1 VIHLKIIILLNSKD
15 ENSTHFVYVFD
26 IFLLLVFI
34 SNLDFYFDL
43 INLSRHLLLT
53 PNSKLNYCLF
63 LSFFFFL
70 FFSFFFFFFAPSFSP
85 KFNNYYYPLFCTLN
99 STIYPSFLFFFI
111 NNIQTEDLIII
122 TDLGCVL
129 FRKKKKSTKTKT
141 TIQKK

>member
-34 SNLDFYFDL
+34 SNLDFDFDL

-53 PNSKLNYCLF
+53 PNSKLNHCLF
-63 LSFFFFL
+63 L
-70 FFSFFFFFFAPSFSP
+70 FSFFVFFFWFKFFPS
-85 KFNNYYYPLFCTLN
+85 KN
-99 STIYPSFLFFFI
+99 STIIPYFVHQIPQFTHHFFFFFI
-111 NNIQTEDLIII
+111 NNIQTEGLIII

-129 FRKKKKSTKTKT
+129 FRRKKKEK
-141 TIQKK
+141 QNHKK